1 MSGQKALD
9 FQCIFEASPDPCLVL
24 SPELKIEAVSNPY
37 LGLTMATREDLV
49 GQALFDVLSANP
61 AGRTEDDKRMLR
73 ASLDR
78 VIRHHVFD
86 TMPVQHDEMHRP
98 PGDDAGEARYWRVT
112 NVPVCAHDG
121 QLLHIVHRLNE
132 VSELVHLQRWGSEQE
147 ERAEQLRYRAERLAR
162 ETVLRTQ
169 DADARSAELTR
180 SNTEL
185 EQFAY
190 AASHDLQEPLRMV
203 SSYVQLLA
211 RRYQGKLDQ
220 DAEDFIGFALDGTKR
235 MQLMIADLLRFSR
248 IGTQGKPFAPTS
260 LDTVLDR
267 VLANLRPEIEK
278 TNANVTRSVMPVVMA
293 DDVQIGQAFQHLIGN
308 ALKFHGDAPPR
319 IHIGC
324 ERRGNE
330 HLFSVEDNGIGIE
343 PQYLDRIFVIFRR
356 LHTRDAYPGTGIG
369 LALCKRVVE
378 RHRGRIWAEASPAQG
393 ATFYFTIP
401 DREGEPS

>member
-1 MSGQKALD
+1 MRGQKALD
-9 FQCIFEASPDPCLVL
+9 FQGIFEASPDLCLVL
-24 SPELKIEAVSNPY
+24 SPELKIEAVSNRY
-37 LGLTMATREDLV
+37 LDLTKATRKDLV
-49 GQALFDVLSANP
+49 GHALFDVLSTNP
-61 AGRTEDDKRMLR
+61 AGSSDDGMRMLR

-78 VIRHHVFD
+78 VIRHRVSD
-86 TMPVQHDEMHRP
+86 TMPVPHDDMHSP
-98 PGDDAGEARYWRVT
+98 PGEDAGEARYWRVT
-112 NVPVCAHDG
+112 NVPVCAQDG
-121 QLLHIVHRLNE
+121 QLLHIVHVLNE

-147 ERAEQLRYRAERLAR
+147 ERAEQLRQRAERLAR

-169 DADARSAELTR
+169 DADARGVELSR
-180 SNTEL
+180 SNIEL

-278 TNANVTRSVMPVVMA
+278 TNASVTRSALPVVMA

-319 IHIGC
+319 IHIGY

-378 RHRGRIWAEASPAQG
+378 RHHGRIWAEAAPAQG

-401 DREGEPS
+401 DREGETS